1 MAAQP
6 HPGDPALHKCAQL
19 AVAPIGE
26 SSMPPS
32 AAEVDPRSGYCAAT
46 KTFHSLRA
54 PLPLPPADLP
64 LSFPSFMF
72 SLLPAALP
80 SRPALVDAAT
90 GEAVP
95 FPAFLSRVRALAAA
109 LRARLGISR
118 GDVAFVLAPPGVH
131 VPVLYYALMA
141 VGAVVSPANPALTA
155 GEISGLV
162 ALSGPSV
169 AFAVKATA
177 GKLPPGLNTVLLD
190 SARFLSFFH
199 EARDEDGTAAGT
211 DVVTHQSDPA
221 AILYSSGTTGRAKAV
236 VLTHRNLM
244 TSNATRAAATVD
256 VLMLAV
262 PLFHV
267 YGFTFCL
274 RVAPSANTLVLHTA
288 RRFDGRE
295 VLAAVGRFGATR
307 LALAP
312 PALLAIVRAA
322 EEEETLIACAA
333 TLQAVNCGG
342 APLAAELFRRFLH
355 KFPGVCLLQ
364 GYGLTETTSG
374 FCRAVGE
381 EESAQIGSVG
391 RLSWGA
397 QAKVVHPETG
407 VALPPGVPGE
417 LWVRGP
423 FVMKGY
429 AGDEDSTSKILDSEG
444 WLRTGDLCYID
455 KDGIVFVVDR
465 LKELIKYKGYQV
477 PPAELE
483 SLLQTHPD
491 IDEAAVVPYPDDQA
505 GELPVAFIVS
515 RSGSNLHEAQIKE
528 FVAKQVVHY
537 KQIHHVFFV
546 NSIPK
551 NAAGKI
557 LRMDLAKLT
566 LQHIRSKL

>member
-6 HPGDPALHKCAQL
+6 HPGDPALHNCAQL

-26 SSMPPS
+26 SSMPPP

-95 FPAFLSRVRALAAA
+95 FPAFLSGVRALAAA

-177 GKLPPGLNTVLLD
+177 
-190 SARFLSFFH
+190 
-199 EARDEDGTAAGT
+199 

-244 TSNATRAAATVD
+244 ASNATRAAATVD

-322 EEEETLIACAA
+322 EEEETLIARVA

-342 APLAAELFRRFLH
+342 APLATELFRRFLH

>member
-26 SSMPPS
+26 SSMPPP

-95 FPAFLSRVRALAAA
+95 FPAFLSGVRALATA

-141 VGAVVSPANPALTA
+141 VGAVVSPANPTLTA

-177 GKLPPGLNTVLLD
+177 
-190 SARFLSFFH
+190 
-199 EARDEDGTAAGT
+199 

-244 TSNATRAAATVD
+244 ASNATRAAATVD

-288 RRFDGRE
+288 KRFDGRE
-295 VLAAVGRFGATR
+295 VLAAVGRYGATR

-322 EEEETLIACAA
+322 EEEETLIARVA

-342 APLAAELFRRFLH
+342 APLATELFRRFLH

-455 KDGIVFVVDR
+455 KDGIVFVVDQ

-515 RSGSNLHEAQIKE
+515 CSGSNLHEAQIKE

>member
-1 MAAQP
+1 
-6 HPGDPALHKCAQL
+6 
-19 AVAPIGE
+19 
-26 SSMPPS
+26 MPPPP
-32 AAEVDPRSGYCAAT
+32 ADVDPRSGYCAAT
-46 KTFHSLRA
+46 KTFHSIR
-54 PLPLPPADLP
+54 PPVPLPPPELP
-64 LSFPSFMF
+64 LSFPSFTF
-72 SLLPAALP
+72 SLLPAEHP
-80 SRPALVDAAT
+80 SRPALIDAAT
-90 GEAVP
+90 GESVP
-95 FPAFLSRVRALAAA
+95 YPTFLSRVSALAAT
-109 LRARLGISR
+109 LRARLGVAR

-131 VPVLYYALMA
+131 VPVLYFALMA

-190 SARFLSFFH
+190 SAQFLSFLH
-199 EARDEDGTAAGT
+199 EPRGEDGTAAGA
-211 DVVTHQSDPA
+211 DVVIHQSDTA

-236 VLTHRNLM
+236 ALTHRNLIA
-244 TSNATRAAATVD
+244 SNATRAGLATE
-256 VLMLAV
+256 VLMIAV
-262 PLFHV
+262 PIFHI

-274 RVAPSANTLVLHTA
+274 RLAPSANTLVLHTA
-288 RRFDGRE
+288 RRFDSSA
-295 VLAAVGRFGATR
+295 VLAAVGRFGVTR

-322 EEEETLIACAA
+322 EKDETLIARAA
-333 TLQAVNCGG
+333 TLQVVNCGG
-342 APLAAELFRRFLH
+342 APMATGLFWRFSH
-355 KFPGVCLLQ
+355 KFPDVCLLQ

-397 QAKVVHPETG
+397 EVKIVHPESE
-407 VALPPGVPGE
+407 VALPPCMPGE

-429 AGDEDSTSKILDSEG
+429 AGDKESTSKILDSEG

-465 LKELIKYKGYQV
+465 LKELIKYKGYQI

-505 GELPVAFIVS
+505 GELPAAFIVR

-557 LRMDLAKLT
+557 LRKDLTKLA
-566 LQHIRSKL
+566 LQHARSKL

>member
-1 MAAQP
+1 MPP
-6 HPGDPALHKCAQL
+6 HPAD
-19 AVAPIGE
+19 
-26 SSMPPS
+26 
-32 AAEVDPRSGYCAAT
+32 VDPRSGYCAAT
-46 KTFHSLRA
+46 KTFHSLRP
-54 PLPLPPADLP
+54 PLPLPPPDLP
-64 LSFPSFMF
+64 LSFPSFAF
-72 SLLPAALP
+72 SLLPTALP

-95 FPAFLSRVRALAAA
+95 YPAFLSRVRALAAA
-109 LRARLGISR
+109 LLAHLGVAR
-118 GDVAFVLAPPGVH
+118 GDIAFVLAPPGVH
-131 VPVLYYALMA
+131 VPVLYFALMA
-141 VGAVVSPANPALTA
+141 VGAVVSPANPAFTA
-155 GEISGLV
+155 AEISGLV

-190 SARFLSFFH
+190 SARFLSFLH
-199 EARDEDGTAAGT
+199 ETHDEDGTAAGAGA
-211 DVVTHQSDPA
+211 DAVIHQSDAA

-244 TSNATRAAATVD
+244 ASNATRAGPAAE
-256 VLMLAV
+256 VLMIAV
-262 PLFHV
+262 PIFHI

-288 RRFDGRE
+288 RRFDARA
-295 VLAAVGRFGATR
+295 VLAAVGRFGVAR

-312 PALLAIVRAA
+312 PAVLTIVQAA
-322 EEEETLIACAA
+322 EEDETLIACAA

-342 APLAAELFRRFLH
+342 APMATELFRRFSH
-355 KFPGVCLLQ
+355 KFPDVCLLQ

-381 EESAQIGSVG
+381 EASPKIGSVG
-391 RLSWGA
+391 RISWGA
-397 QAKVVHPETG
+397 EVKIVHPETG
-407 VALPPGVPGE
+407 VALTPGMPGE

-429 AGDEDSTSKILDSEG
+429 AGDKDSTSKILDSEG

-505 GELPVAFIVS
+505 GELPAAFIVR
-515 RSGSNLHEAQIKE
+515 RSGCNLHESQIKE

-551 NAAGKI
+551 NSAGKI
-557 LRMDLAKLT
+557 LRKDLAKLA
-566 LQHIRSKL
+566 LQHVRSKL

>member
-1 MAAQP
+1 
-6 HPGDPALHKCAQL
+6 
-19 AVAPIGE
+19 
-26 SSMPPS
+26 MPLS

-46 KTFHSLRA
+46 RTFHSIRP

-64 LSFPSFMF
+64 LSFPAFMF

-109 LRARLGISR
+109 LRARLGVSR

-155 GEISGLV
+155 GEISGLI

-177 GKLPPGLNTVLLD
+177 GKLPPDLNTVLLD

-199 EARDEDGTAAGT
+199 EARDEDGAAAGT

-244 TSNATRAAATVD
+244 ASDATRAAAT
-256 VLMLAV
+256 
-262 PLFHV
+262 
-267 YGFTFCL
+267 
-274 RVAPSANTLVLHTA
+274 
-288 RRFDGRE
+288 
-295 VLAAVGRFGATR
+295 
-307 LALAP
+307 
-312 PALLAIVRAA
+312 A
-322 EEEETLIACAA
+322 E
-333 TLQAVNCGG
+333 
-342 APLAAELFRRFLH
+342 
-355 KFPGVCLLQ
+355 

-381 EESAQIGSVG
+381 AESAQIGSVG

-397 QAKVVHPETG
+397 QAKIVHPETG

-429 AGDEDSTSKILDSEG
+429 AGDEDSTSKIMDSEG

-455 KDGIVFVVDR
+455 KYGIVFVVDR

-491 IDEAAVVPYPDDQA
+491 IDEAAVVSYPDDQA

-515 RSGSNLHEAQIKE
+515 SSGSILHEAQIKE
-528 FVAKQVVHY
+528 FVAKRVVHY
-537 KQIHHVFFV
+537 KQIHHIFFV

-557 LRMDLAKLT
+557 LRKDLAKLT
-566 LQHIRSKL
+566 LQHIQSKL